1 MLTIF
6 VIQGKSGPLLRLESE
21 GEGAEL
27 TWLAQSFDTDYFILL
42 DVRNE
47 AAVASLAV
55 KEFPEISL

>member
-1 MLTIF
+1 MPHYLRYS
-6 VIQGKSGPLLRLESE
+6 GKSGPLLQLESE

-42 DVRNE
+42 DVRNG

-55 KEFPEISL
+55 